1 MNMKIKVRREAAR
14 CTNCGKINEF
24 YYLSDFSYGERLVL
38 FHNGMSYAYI
48 NLLEDDVYND
58 FIDKVK
64 TILNLH
70 QKEFSEEK
78 LQNII
83 NHIFGMTCDRI
94 QESEIDFAM
103 NHKKCIYCAAD
114 NFEDLM
120 AEPEK
125 TICVEMPNV
134 THHAWKTLDDVKKVQ
149 RIEKALM
156 ENKVI

>member
-1 MNMKIKVRREAAR
+1 MKKKLSFIIEIIIGIIFICFGYFVIDTDYYATLFYAM
-14 CTNCGKINEF
+14 GFGLAFASGVQLLKIC
-24 YYLSDFSYGERLVL
+24 YYEMPK
-38 FHNGMSYAYI
+38 N
-48 NLLEDDVYND
+48 
-58 FIDKVK
+58 K
-64 TILNLH
+64 
-70 QKEFSEEK
+70 EK

-114 NFEDLM
+114 DFEDLM

-134 THHAWKTLDDVKKVQ
+134 THHAWKTLDDAKKVQ

>member
-1 MNMKIKVRREAAR
+1 MM
-14 CTNCGKINEF
+14 
-24 YYLSDFSYGERLVL
+24 
-38 FHNGMSYAYI
+38 
-48 NLLEDDVYND
+48 

-64 TILNLH
+64 SILNLH

-114 NFEDLM
+114 DFEDLM

-125 TICVEMPNV
+125 IICVEMPNV
-134 THHAWKTLDDVKKVQ
+134 THHAWKTLDVKKVQ

>member
-1 MNMKIKVRREAAR
+1 MKIKVRRETAR

-24 YYLSDFSYGERLVL
+24 YYLSDFLYGERLVI

-78 LQNII
+78 LQNLFETGTY
-83 NHIFGMTCDRI
+83 NNSRSSDSRKGMGIGLSIC
-94 QESEIDFAM
+94 
-103 NHKKCIYCAAD
+103 
-114 NFEDLM
+114 
-120 AEPEK
+120 K
-125 TICVEMPNV
+125 TII
-134 THHAWKTLDDVKKVQ
+134 TAHHGTLNGRNHADGAEFCFTLPKSVDVAS
-149 RIEKALM
+149 EK
-156 ENKVI
+156 

>member
-1 MNMKIKVRREAAR
+1 MVFTENVKAFLDSSKKKISD
-14 CTNCGKINEF
+14 NE
-24 YYLSDFSYGERLVL
+24 
-38 FHNGMSYAYI
+38 
-48 NLLEDDVYND
+48 
-58 FIDKVK
+58 
-64 TILNLH
+64 
-70 QKEFSEEK
+70 

-83 NHIFGMTCDRI
+83 NHVFVVACDKI
-94 QESEIDFAM
+94 QGSDVDFEM
-103 NHKKCIYCAAD
+103 SHKKCIYCATD

-125 TICVEMPNV
+125 IICVEMPNV

>member
-1 MNMKIKVRREAAR
+1 MSDECTVRQSLGCDSIPYADNRTILFYKAVLI
-14 CTNCGKINEF
+14 GK
-24 YYLSDFSYGERLVL
+24 RLF
-38 FHNGMSYAYI
+38 FH
-48 NLLEDDVYND
+48 ND

-64 TILNLH
+64 SILNLH

-94 QESEIDFAM
+94 QEGEIDFAM

-114 NFEDLM
+114 DFEDLM

-125 TICVEMPNV
+125 IICVEMPNV
-134 THHAWKTLDDVKKVQ
+134 THHAWKTLDNAKKVQ

>member
-1 MNMKIKVRREAAR
+1 M
-14 CTNCGKINEF
+14 
-24 YYLSDFSYGERLVL
+24 
-38 FHNGMSYAYI
+38 
-48 NLLEDDVYND
+48 
-58 FIDKVK
+58 
-64 TILNLH
+64 
-70 QKEFSEEK
+70 
-78 LQNII
+78 QNII

-114 NFEDLM
+114 DFEDLM

-125 TICVEMPNV
+125 IICVEMPNV
-134 THHAWKTLDDVKKVQ
+134 THHAWKTLDDAKKVQ

>member
-1 MNMKIKVRREAAR
+1 
-14 CTNCGKINEF
+14 
-24 YYLSDFSYGERLVL
+24 
-38 FHNGMSYAYI
+38 MSYAYI

-103 NHKKCIYCAAD
+103 NHKNASIAPRMI
-114 NFEDLM
+114 L
-120 AEPEK
+120 K
-125 TICVEMPNV
+125 T
-134 THHAWKTLDDVKKVQ
+134 
-149 RIEKALM
+149 
-156 ENKVI
+156 